1 MGSGSNGTTAS
12 AFGSSMSA
20 AANKLGSYVRLG
32 KPSSM
37 AVCKGRITETTRGTS
52 TLD

>member
-1 MGSGSNGTTAS
+1 MLSSAAFETAANSAMGSGSNGTTAS

-32 KPSSM
+32 KF
-37 AVCKGRITETTRGTS
+37 VE
-52 TLD
+52 LW